1 MFVQTSTMLECV
13 VKDKM
18 FWLLC
23 FFCFHVL
30 SFFFSSAFVC
40 IGIYMSDV
48 CWLFFI
54 VLLFFFIAIFGWAPD
69 PIRAPV
75 SRGSLSIMCD
85 VSTHSLQNEC
95 SIWLLTAWLLLLSMV
110 ESLHDQWSQDCA
122 VICAAMCLGSLCGSV
137 EQYSRQCV
145 DWWFDGI
152 AALCLHAVPHHTT
165 PACSIFG

>member
-1 MFVQTSTMLECV
+1 MCVQTSTMLECV

-23 FFCFHVL
+23 FFSFHVL
-30 SFFFSSAFVC
+30 SFFFLLHLYALAFIC
-40 IGIYMSDV
+40 LMT
-48 CWLFFI
+48 FF
-54 VLLFFFIAIFGWAPD
+54 LLFCCFSSLLFLAELQTQSW
-69 PIRAPV
+69 APV

-95 SIWLLTAWLLLLSMV
+95 SVWLLTAWLLLLSMV